1 MGEVLFKPNQRQV
14 AWRVL
19 RIVITLRKSP
29 RTVKQLAALFGVD
42 KRTIYRDLNFIKDVG
57 VRVEKDKDGFM
68 VVRYKITEL

>member
-42 KRTIYRDLNFIKDVG
+42 KRTIYRDLNFIKDAG

-68 VVRYKITEL
+68 VVRYRITEL

>member
-42 KRTIYRDLNFIKDVG
+42 KRTIYRDLNFIKDAG

-68 VVRYKITEL
+68 VVSYKITEL

>member
-42 KRTIYRDLNFIKDVG
+42 KRTIYRDLNFIKDAG